1 MMEIVVFSG
10 GVLFIS
16 FFISLYI
23 RSIAKEFFRLKRVVD
38 ENKDAMI
45 EYAKQFV
52 YINKESEENKTDKE
66 SDDVAYMKAYA

>member
-23 RSIAKEFFRLKRVVD
+23 RSIAKEFLGL
-38 ENKDAMI
+38 
-45 EYAKQFV
+45 
-52 YINKESEENKTDKE
+52 SEL
-66 SDDVAYMKAYA
+66 